1 MLDAGRVKEGRAGK
15 WNIGKEFKIWLD
27 KVPMEKG
34 RDYWGRINNCTD
46 ETEEK
51 ESRDAWA
58 VQALDMKSNEDRFS
72 ELDPDPWLLKGH

>member
-1 MLDAGRVKEGRAGK
+1 MQGEWKKGEEE
-15 WNIGKEFKIWLD
+15 NEYIGKEFKTWLD
-27 KVPMEKG
+27 KVPKEKG
-34 RDYWGRINNCTD
+34 RDYWDRINNCKD